1 MAQTNLCS
9 ISVPF
14 LILLMIAFN
23 FSAQI
28 TPVSAGLSFSLKY
41 AKISEN
47 EKIGSHAKSTSSTPA
62 WQTTTS
68 SSSSSARW
76 SLTVCYLIPAT
87 LQKII

>member
-28 TPVSAGLSFSLKY
+28 TPVSADLKMRKLGLMPSPPPPPQPGKPQHPRHPPRQD
-41 AKISEN
+41 
-47 EKIGSHAKSTSSTPA
+47 GP
-62 WQTTTS
+62 
-68 SSSSSARW
+68 
-76 SLTVCYLIPAT
+76 
-87 LQKII
+87 